1 MYEANKQFQGFLF
14 FTLDTS
20 QSFQLPP
27 PHLLVSFIAYPQKNT
42 YKIIY
47 YAWSS
52 ASLFSFQK
60 KFGISLRQE
69 RDRHILKNVHICN
82 HSQ

>member
-1 MYEANKQFQGFLF
+1 MYEANKQFQVF
-14 FTLDTS
+14 FIFHFGNFSVFSVASSTPVGVLYS
-20 QSFQLPP
+20 
-27 PHLLVSFIAYPQKNT
+27 IPQKNT